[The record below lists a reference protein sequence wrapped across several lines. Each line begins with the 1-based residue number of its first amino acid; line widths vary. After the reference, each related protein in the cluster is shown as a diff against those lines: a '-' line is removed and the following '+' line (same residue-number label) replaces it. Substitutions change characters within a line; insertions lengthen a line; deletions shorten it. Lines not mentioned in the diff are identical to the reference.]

1 MIRFHN
7 LENDNRKIIETVGHF
22 SVVEHD
28 KDLSVAPDNA
38 ASEYFMS
45 KMDVKRRQVL
55 INFDGKNTAVVQS
68 GAMQWMAGDVNAT
81 TGIKGAGD
89 LFGKMLKST
98 VTKESAV
105 KPEYKGIGTMMLEPT
120 YKYII
125 LEDVGNWGPKG
136 MTIEDGMFLACDGT
150 VKHSVEAR
158 SSISSAVAGGEG
170 LFNLNLSGHGVVALE
185 SNVPKNELICVEL
198 EDDTL
203 KIDGHFAIAWSG
215 GLKFTV
221 ERSSKSLL
229 GSAVN
234 GEGLV
239 NVYRGTGRVLLA
251 PVTNSAS
258 LFAATHL
265 KKA

>member
-1 MIRFHN
+1 MVR
-7 LENDNRKIIETVGHF
+7 
-22 SVVEHD
+22 S
-28 KDLSVAPDNA
+28 
-38 ASEYFMS
+38 
-45 KMDVKRRQVL
+45 
-55 INFDGKNTAVVQS
+55 NF
-68 GAMQWMAGDVNAT
+68 
-81 TGIKGAGD
+81 
-89 LFGKMLKST
+89 
-98 VTKESAV
+98 
-105 KPEYKGIGTMMLEPT
+105 
-120 YKYII
+120 
-125 LEDVGNWGPKG
+125 
-136 MTIEDGMFLACDGT
+136 
-150 VKHSVEAR
+150 
-158 SSISSAVAGGEG
+158 SSAVAGGEG
-170 LFNLNLSGHGVVALE
+170 LFNLNLSGNGVVALE
-185 SNVPKNELICVEL
+185 SNVPKNELIYVDL

-251 PVTNSAS
+251 PVTNSDS